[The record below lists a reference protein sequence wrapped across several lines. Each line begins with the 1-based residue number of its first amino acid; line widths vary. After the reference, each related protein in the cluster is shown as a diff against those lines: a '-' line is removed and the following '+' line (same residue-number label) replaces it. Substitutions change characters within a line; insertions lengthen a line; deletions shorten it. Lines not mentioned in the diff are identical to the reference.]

1 MIVTL
6 IVRLYLAIA
15 ILTFAYLL
23 QKFWRDRTTSKTQ
36 LSSWQ
41 VLILAAALWPIVLP
55 ISYLERKVNKPKIV
69 MSEFPSYRYLGNR
82 SYNQYLGYSD
92 RRAS

>member
-1 MIVTL
+1 M
-6 IVRLYLAIA
+6 RLYLAIA

-23 QKFWRDRTTSKTQ
+23 TKFWRDRTTSKTQ
-36 LSSWQ
+36 LSSWK

-55 ISYLERKVNKPKIV
+55 ISYLERKVNQPKIV
-69 MSEFPSYRYLGNR
+69 MSQFQSYRYLGNR
-82 SYNQYLGYSD
+82 SYNQCLGYSD

>member
-6 IVRLYLAIA
+6 IVRAYFAIA
-15 ILTFAYLL
+15 ILTFAYLFT
-23 QKFWRDRTTSKTQ
+23 KFWRDRTTSKTQ

-41 VLILAAALWPIVLP
+41 VLILASLLWPIVLP
-55 ISYLERKVNKPKIV
+55 ISYLERNVNKPKIV
-69 MSEFPSYRYLGNR
+69 MSELKSYRYLGNP